1 MLYKEIK
8 VKIKDD
14 GVPYVFQN
22 KSFVIEDNMLIV
34 DDTSTS
40 SYCFP
45 IENVL
50 YYRFERYQ

>member
-8 VKIKDD
+8 IKLKSEETIK
-14 GVPYVFQN
+14 FKN
-22 KSFVIEDNMLIV
+22 KSFVIEDNMLII

-50 YYRFERYQ
+50 YYRFERYK